1 MSEVT
6 ATVSVVP
13 SREEMFEQVAMSLKL
28 SEQLA
33 LVEDTHTPHPDAVK
47 IFGMPSFGSVRWLI
61 DQGMDCL
68 VFDYLLMLTAG
79 CSPKERVM
87 LLALLFR

>member
-13 SREEMFEQVAMSLKL
+13 SSEEMFEQAVAMSLNL

-33 LVEDTHTPHPDAVK
+33 LVEDTRTPHLDAVK
-47 IFGMPSFGSVRWLI
+47 EFWDAELWVSP
-61 DQGMDCL
+61 L
-68 VFDYLLMLTAG
+68 VD
-79 CSPKERVM
+79 
-87 LLALLFR
+87 

>member
-13 SREEMFEQVAMSLKL
+13 SREEMFEQAVAMSLKL

-33 LVEDTHTPHPDAVK
+33 LVEDTRTPHPDAVNDLWDAELCVS
-47 IFGMPSFGSVRWLI
+47 P
-61 DQGMDCL
+61 L
-68 VFDYLLMLTAG
+68 VD
-79 CSPKERVM
+79 
-87 LLALLFR
+87 

>member
-13 SREEMFEQVAMSLKL
+13 SREEMFEQAVAMSLKL

-33 LVEDTHTPHPDAVK
+33 LVEGTRTPHPDAVK
-47 IFGMPSFGSVRWLI
+47 DLWDAELWVSL
-61 DQGMDCL
+61 L
-68 VFDYLLMLTAG
+68 VN
-79 CSPKERVM
+79 
-87 LLALLFR
+87 

>member
-13 SREEMFEQVAMSLKL
+13 SREEMFEQAVAMSLKL

-33 LVEDTHTPHPDAVK
+33 LVEDTRTPHPDVVNDLWDAGLCVS
-47 IFGMPSFGSVRWLI
+47 P
-61 DQGMDCL
+61 L
-68 VFDYLLMLTAG
+68 VD
-79 CSPKERVM
+79 
-87 LLALLFR
+87 

>member
-13 SREEMFEQVAMSLKL
+13 SREEMFEQAVAMSLKL

-33 LVEDTHTPHPDAVK
+33 LVEDTRTLHPDSVK
-47 IFGMPSFGSVRWLI
+47 DLWDAELWVSP
-61 DQGMDCL
+61 L
-68 VFDYLLMLTAG
+68 VD
-79 CSPKERVM
+79 
-87 LLALLFR
+87 

>member
-13 SREEMFEQVAMSLKL
+13 SREEMFEQAVAMSLNL

-33 LVEDTHTPHPDAVK
+33 LVEGTRTPHPDVVNDLWDAELCVS
-47 IFGMPSFGSVRWLI
+47 P
-61 DQGMDCL
+61 L
-68 VFDYLLMLTAG
+68 VD
-79 CSPKERVM
+79 
-87 LLALLFR
+87 

>member
-13 SREEMFEQVAMSLKL
+13 SREEMFEQAVAMSLNL

-33 LVEDTHTPHPDAVK
+33 LVEDIRTPHPDAVK
-47 IFGMPSFGSVRWLI
+47 DLWDAELCV
-61 DQGMDCL
+61 
-68 VFDYLLMLTAG
+68 
-79 CSPKERVM
+79 SPRVD
-87 LLALLFR
+87 

>member
-13 SREEMFEQVAMSLKL
+13 SREEMFEQAVAMSLKL

-33 LVEDTHTPHPDAVK
+33 LVEDTRPLHPDAVK
-47 IFGMPSFGSVRWLI
+47 DLWDAELWVSP
-61 DQGMDCL
+61 L
-68 VFDYLLMLTAG
+68 VD
-79 CSPKERVM
+79 
-87 LLALLFR
+87 